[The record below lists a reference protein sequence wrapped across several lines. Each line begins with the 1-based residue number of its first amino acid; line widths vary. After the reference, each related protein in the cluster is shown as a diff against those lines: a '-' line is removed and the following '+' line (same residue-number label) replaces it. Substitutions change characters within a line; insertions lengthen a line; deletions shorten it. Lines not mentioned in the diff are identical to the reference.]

1 MLFGI
6 GGNDGSFIPGSVQA
20 AIERDTPDTNSRNP
34 FLAQAMV
41 SLGMIDTIGSGIKK
55 MFIAQRKRF
64 FPMPDYDLSDQK
76 VKVQIHGKVLDLKYA
91 RLLAQNEELSLY
103 DIILLDRVQKN
114 KPISDDDAR
123 RLREKGYIEGRKPQ
137 YYVSSSVAQVTG
149 KRADYIKNKAF
160 DDAHYKNMIVQFIKE
175 FGSASRQEADQLL
188 FDKLSDLLSPKQKRG
203 KVGNLLSALRMEGII
218 ENIGSTSMP
227 KWVLRDLKKD

>member
-20 AIERDTPDTNSRNP
+20 AIERDAPDTNSRNP

-103 DIILLDRVQKN
+103 DIILLDRVQK
-114 KPISDDDAR
+114 KEHIPEEQV
-123 RLREKGYIEGRKPQ
+123 RLLKRKGLIEGRKPNLHI
-137 YYVSSSVAQVTG
+137 SANLAEITD
-149 KRADYIKNKAF
+149 KKAAYIKNRGFK
-160 DDAHYKNMIVQFIKE
+160 DAHYKKMILEYLDKYQV
-175 FGSASRQEADQLL
+175 AS
-188 FDKLSDLLSPKQKRG
+188 KQD
-203 KVGNLLSALRMEGII
+203 VINLLLDVLPAVLDEQQKQNKIR
-218 ENIGSTSMP
+218 NILYAMSKRDETIVNSGSFKKPAWRRNTSN
-227 KWVLRDLKKD
+227 